1 LGKLGKIAD
10 KKQIALPMQSAAN
23 GLLTANESRS
33 SATARPITATTG
45 ATSARGGSDA
55 AQRFHQTSPPTPPSV
70 GTRFRQAIHAGEF
83 VVTAEVMP
91 PKGGD
96 PSHML
101 EMAAHLKDWVHAVN
115 VTDGSRAVLRM
126 SSLACS
132 VLLKQAGIEP
142 ICQMTGRDRNAIALQ
157 ADLMGAHALGIRNL
171 LALTGDPLK
180 AGDHPKSRPVHELES
195 IRLLRLVSNLNQGS
209 DYNDKPMSDGALDIF
224 AGAAV
229 DPQSASWSGLQSRF
243 EKKVAA
249 GAQFFQSQLISDF
262 DRLEKFM
269 DNIAAGCD
277 RPILAGIFLLKSAKN
292 AAFINRCVP
301 GVNIPDHLIERLAAA
316 ADPLQEGVKIAAEQV
331 QAARHLCQGVHIMAV
346 KREDLIPQILETAGL
361 KPQFETAALSSPVSE
376 PLQAVNSAR

>member
-1 LGKLGKIAD
+1 MNVASNGQTTLSIPSFPSTMPQVNRLR
-10 KKQIALPMQSAAN
+10 SAI
-23 GLLTANESRS
+23 R
-33 SATARPITATTG
+33 
-45 ATSARGGSDA
+45 
-55 AQRFHQTSPPTPPSV
+55 AQ
-70 GTRFRQAIHAGEF
+70 EF
-83 VVTAEVMP
+83 LVTAEVMP
-91 PKGGD
+91 PKGGN

-142 ICQMTGRDRNAIALQ
+142 VCQMTGRDRNAIALQ
-157 ADLMGAHALGIRNL
+157 ADLMGAYALGIRNV

-180 AGDHPKSRPVHELES
+180 AGDHPKSKSVHELES
-195 IRLLRLVSNLNQGS
+195 IRLLKVIGQLNNGV
-209 DYNDKPMSDGALDIF
+209 DKNDKEMPDGALDMF

-229 DPQSASWSGLQSRF
+229 DPQARSWSGLKSRF

-262 DRLEKFM
+262 DKLEKFM
-269 DNIAAGCD
+269 DEIAAGSD

-301 GVNIPDHLIERLAAA
+301 GVDIPQHIIDRLDKAS
-316 ADPLQEGVKIAAEQV
+316 DPLYEGMKIAAEQV
-331 QAARHLCQGVHIMAV
+331 RAARDLCQGVHMMAV
-346 KREDLIPQILETAGL
+346 RREDLIPQILEMAGVE
-361 KPQFETAALSSPVSE
+361 PQTKSQPAEALSV
-376 PLQAVNSAR
+376 VG